1 MNVDRTRVL
10 AYTFG
15 GLFAAFGGLALT
27 STTGIGSPLSGNFYT
42 LTSVAA
48 VVIGG
53 ISLAGGKGGLFGPIV
68 AAFILSAAVTVLVFA
83 GVDANY
89 GQVIQG
95 ALIVL
100 MVMLGGLLLRRRGM
114 SVAAHAD
121 DDPPPR
127 ASDRIK
133 TLIVDQPLIML
144 GAILVL
150 LVIACTIKKPS
161 YFSGDQ
167 AGAVLRYAA
176 PLAIM
181 AAGQTIAMLTRG
193 IDLSMGATATAA
205 AYVMASNA
213 SDGTVQA
220 IAMGLAV
227 GLAVG
232 LVNGIGVGIFLVQP
246 LIMTLGMAGI
256 VTGLLT
262 VQASGNRLGG
272 TNVPDI
278 VRTVGG
284 ESLVG
289 FVPNSLVMW
298 TVVSVVVILALRRSG
313 FGRMLYAYGN
323 NPTAMRMAG
332 MRAWQLLLATYVLAG
347 LLAAISGILLAGL
360 INAADL
366 GLANSLLLPSVA
378 AAVIGGTSIFG
389 GIGTYSGTIMGAL
402 ILTVLDSFLTLLNA
416 DDSYRQIIYG
426 LIILALVTLY
436 AQVQRRA

>member
-1 MNVDRTRVL
+1 M
-10 AYTFG
+10 
-15 GLFAAFGGLALT
+15 
-27 STTGIGSPLSGNFYT
+27 
-42 LTSVAA
+42 
-48 VVIGG
+48 
-53 ISLAGGKGGLFGPIV
+53 
-68 AAFILSAAVTVLVFA
+68 SAAAPTHDEA
-83 GVDANY
+83 T
-89 GQVIQG
+89 
-95 ALIVL
+95 
-100 MVMLGGLLLRRRGM
+100 
-114 SVAAHAD
+114 
-121 DDPPPR
+121 PR
-127 ASDRIK
+127 ASDRLK
-133 TLIVDQPLIML
+133 TLIIDQPLIML

-150 LVIACTIKKPS
+150 LVIACTIKKSS

-167 AGAVLRYAA
+167 AGAILRYAA

-213 SDGTVQA
+213 PDGTVRA
-220 IAMGLAV
+220 IALGLLVGLGV
-227 GLAVG
+227 GLA
-232 LVNGIGVGIFLVQP
+232 NGIGVGVFLVQP

-262 VQASGNRLGG
+262 VQASRNRLGG
-272 TNVPDI
+272 TNVPDV
-278 VRTVGG
+278 VRDLGG

-289 FVPNSLVMW
+289 FVPNSLILW
-298 TVVSVVVILALRRSG
+298 TVLSVIVILALRGSG

-332 MRAWQLLLATYVLAG
+332 MRAWQLLLSTYVLCG

-366 GLANSLLLPSVA
+366 GLANSLLLPSIA
-378 AAVIGGTSIFG
+378 ATVIGGTSIFG

-402 ILTVLDSFLTLLNA
+402 ILTVLDSFLTLVNA

>member
-1 MNVDRTRVL
+1 
-10 AYTFG
+10 
-15 GLFAAFGGLALT
+15 
-27 STTGIGSPLSGNFYT
+27 
-42 LTSVAA
+42 
-48 VVIGG
+48 
-53 ISLAGGKGGLFGPIV
+53 
-68 AAFILSAAVTVLVFA
+68 
-83 GVDANY
+83 
-89 GQVIQG
+89 
-95 ALIVL
+95 
-100 MVMLGGLLLRRRGM
+100 M
-114 SVAAHAD
+114 SVATRTGDEA
-121 DDPPPR
+121 PPR
-127 ASDRIK
+127 TSDRIK
-133 TLIVDQPLIML
+133 AFVADQPLVML
-144 GAILVL
+144 GAVLVV

-193 IDLSMGATATAA
+193 IDLSMAATATAA
-205 AYVMASNA
+205 AYVMASHE
-213 SDGTVQA
+213 SDGSVRA
-220 IAMGLAV
+220 IGLGLAV

-232 LVNGIGVGIFLVQP
+232 LVNGIGIGIFLVQP

-272 TNVPDI
+272 TNVPPI
-278 VRTVGG
+278 VRDVGG

-289 FVPNSLVMW
+289 FVPNSLILW
-298 TVVSVVVILALRRSG
+298 IAVSVVVILALRGSG

-332 MRAWQLLLATYVLAG
+332 MRAWQLLLATYVLCG

-378 AAVIGGTSIFG
+378 ATVIGGTSIFG
-389 GIGTYSGTIMGAL
+389 GVGTYSGTIMGAL

>member
-1 MNVDRTRVL
+1 
-10 AYTFG
+10 
-15 GLFAAFGGLALT
+15 
-27 STTGIGSPLSGNFYT
+27 
-42 LTSVAA
+42 
-48 VVIGG
+48 
-53 ISLAGGKGGLFGPIV
+53 
-68 AAFILSAAVTVLVFA
+68 
-83 GVDANY
+83 
-89 GQVIQG
+89 
-95 ALIVL
+95 
-100 MVMLGGLLLRRRGM
+100 M
-114 SVAAHAD
+114 SVAAHTGD
-121 DDPPPR
+121 ESPQST
-127 ASDRIK
+127 SDRFK
-133 TLIVDQPLIML
+133 TFIVDQPLVML

-181 AAGQTIAMLTRG
+181 AAGQTIALLTRG

-220 IAMGLAV
+220 IALGLAV

-232 LVNGIGVGIFLVQP
+232 LANGIGVGIFLVQP

-262 VQASGNRLGG
+262 VRASGNRLGG
-272 TNVPDI
+272 TNVPSI
-278 VRTVGG
+278 VREVGG

-289 FVPNSLVMW
+289 FVPNSLILW
-298 TVVSVVVILALRRSG
+298 TAVSVVVILGLRRSG

-332 MRAWQLLLATYVLAG
+332 MRAWQLLLATYVLTG

-366 GLANSLLLPSVA
+366 GLADSLLLPSVA

-402 ILTVLDSFLTLLNA
+402 ILTVLDSLLTLLNV
-416 DDSYRQIIYG
+416 DDAYRQIIYG

>member
-1 MNVDRTRVL
+1 M
-10 AYTFG
+10 
-15 GLFAAFGGLALT
+15 
-27 STTGIGSPLSGNFYT
+27 
-42 LTSVAA
+42 
-48 VVIGG
+48 
-53 ISLAGGKGGLFGPIV
+53 
-68 AAFILSAAVTVLVFA
+68 SAAAPTHDEA
-83 GVDANY
+83 TP
-89 GQVIQG
+89 
-95 ALIVL
+95 
-100 MVMLGGLLLRRRGM
+100 RG
-114 SVAAHAD
+114 
-121 DDPPPR
+121 
-127 ASDRIK
+127 SDRLK
-133 TLIVDQPLIML
+133 TLLVDQPLIML
-144 GAILVL
+144 GAILVV
-150 LVIACTIKKPS
+150 LVIACTIKKSS
-161 YFSGDQ
+161 YFSSDQ
-167 AGAVLRYAA
+167 AGAILRYAA

-213 SDGTVQA
+213 PDGSVRA
-220 IAMGLAV
+220 IVLGLLVGLGV
-227 GLAVG
+227 GLA
-232 LVNGIGVGIFLVQP
+232 NGIGVGIFLVQP

-262 VQASGNRLGG
+262 VQASRNRLGG
-272 TNVPDI
+272 TNVPDV
-278 VRTVGG
+278 VRDLGG

-289 FVPNSLVMW
+289 FVPNSLILWVAL
-298 TVVSVVVILALRRSG
+298 SVVVILALRGSG

-332 MRAWQLLLATYVLAG
+332 MRAWQLLLATYVLCG

-366 GLANSLLLPSVA
+366 GLANSLLLPSIA
-378 AAVIGGTSIFG
+378 ATVIGGTSIFG